1 MVCHLLIN
9 AIIVAP
15 FWRNPSIEDI
25 QQLKN
30 FEKPLLSLTRSLTTC
45 RGLSIKS
52 PCVDP
57 FSGPPFHPLS
67 LSIRNIPQCPLSGI
81 SVTGISLNIPHY
93 HPHKKNPSQYPI
105 PLLWIIHHIFMV
117 YYCIHYILHIVYP
130 FMYCIYNIYHKSVS
144 LYLVGG

>member
-1 MVCHLLIN
+1 MKLFMVCHLLIN

-67 LSIRNIPQCPLSGI
+67 LSIRNIP
-81 SVTGISLNIPHY
+81 
-93 HPHKKNPSQYPI
+93 
-105 PLLWIIHHIFMV
+105 
-117 YYCIHYILHIVYP
+117 
-130 FMYCIYNIYHKSVS
+130 
-144 LYLVGG
+144 

>member
-57 FSGPPFHPLS
+57 FSGPPFSPIISVYQKHPIVS
-67 LSIRNIPQCPLSGI
+67 LIRNIRDGYF
-81 SVTGISLNIPHY
+81 H
-93 HPHKKNPSQYPI
+93 
-105 PLLWIIHHIFMV
+105 
-117 YYCIHYILHIVYP
+117 
-130 FMYCIYNIYHKSVS
+130 
-144 LYLVGG
+144 